1 MDYINK
7 IELQGWVGCVRTNQ
21 VQGMTVQNFSLLTEY
36 MNKLKDDSYVC
47 ESTWHQVVAWD
58 KAQVE
63 KGDTVKVVGRLRQQ
77 KYTAADGTERVY
89 YEVIASELKIIER

>member
-7 IELQGWVGCVRTNQ
+7 IELQGRVGSVRTNQ
-21 VQGMTVQNFSLLTEY
+21 VQGMTVQCFSLLTEY
-36 MNKLKDDSYVC
+36 MNKLKDNSYVC

-58 KAQVE
+58 KTQVE

-89 YEVIASELKIIER
+89 YEVIASELKVIER

>member
-1 MDYINK
+1 MEYINK
-7 IELQGWVGCVRTNQ
+7 IELQGLVSCVRTNQ

-47 ESTWHQVVAWD
+47 ESTWHQVIAWD
-58 KAQVE
+58 KTQVE
-63 KGDTVKVVGRLRQQ
+63 KGDIVKVVGRLRQQ

-89 YEVIASELKIIER
+89 YEVVASELKVIER